1 VPADLLS
8 PPPAPP
14 FRLLLTARQAAES
27 LSICEKTLWSI
38 TMPRGP
44 LRAVKIGRSVRY
56 SIQDLREF
64 IEAANAAAGK

>member
-1 VPADLLS
+1 
-8 PPPAPP
+8 
-14 FRLLLTARQAAES
+14 LLTARQAAES